1 MLLFLCVTLVT
12 LSNSLSL
19 GTATE
24 IPGKTVTL
32 ASDRSSVEFDS
43 IEWDPKKKL
52 TVALRLATHSTE
64 GQLMTLKGEMQ
75 NADETVFE
83 LSLEIKQRALNV
95 YLYDGS
101 RAVIAQSEN
110 VKNDIATGEEISLVL
125 DLNLD
130 ENALGITLGK
140 STQARIPIEK
150 QIPTDQKMDVI
161 INLGAVGDESSVSI
175 VGCVTLVS
183 VYLDVPLTFTVKTQS
198 KDVVDDCKNPCD
210 GFECNGGACINEYS
224 RAVCDCFTTGRHGA
238 QCQTASLPVAVTSEN
253 FIRYR
258 LDENERQPER
268 IAFAFRV
275 GKNVDEGL
283 LLHAAVTSEK
293 NQFTGIL
300 SMELINNDNVED
312 SINFHIGDLI
322 SMDFPDFPKGD
333 EIFHDVVITFFYE
346 MRKVQVIIDGEE
358 KTATLEMEDT
368 TDRLIFSDAIYF
380 GGSADEGANGIGLF
394 GCLKEPYVG
403 RVALITHLNN
413 DDENSKVTSNGPLSS
428 CDEAAVNA
436 VAGEEPSEST
446 TEKVAFEEEDN
457 SVKNEPTSTDEGKDY
472 DSLTST
478 TTDGDEEEDDDEND
492 DNKDEEP
499 TAEKKKPA
507 EADFDFLGLFAL
519 TEDSGTEQPPLV
531 TCQPRDQM
539 KCQNGGTC
547 MKNPEGKL
555 SCACDSG
562 FIGLYCQ
569 FSDLPRSCQ
578 EAYDLGERAPGVYQ
592 IDVDGN
598 GPLRDTYVLCEDGVS
613 TVTHNM
619 PNDTIGR
626 SHSVPDQIL
635 PLTYRLFSPDQLGL
649 LVKRSSECVQY
660 LRYNCSQAPLRF
672 QEMQTW
678 FESAALPETS
688 IAKIGRTDNT
698 CPCYDSNTCEY
709 KKRCNCDANEQ
720 GADEGLMYGLQA
732 GITKIYVLQDKGQN
746 DGRFTVGSLQCKGDA
761 LSANAVTMR
770 SRNVTLETATWKGK
784 SFSFWFRTRQY
795 STLIASIASSSER
808 NFKIYLKEG
817 HLFEYHFNINDGE
830 VDDPRTFDR
839 VVGFVS
845 QSPLNDSAWHRVLV
859 QVKSNELRL
868 SLDKQSRFYQLIG
881 NEVLKDTTFDSPL
894 IIGGDK
900 TNEGG
905 LIGCVKQLEI
915 DEEPFD
921 LIEAV
926 RNADDA
932 AYLSPD
938 CQDSCNKGGNPCR
951 NGAECIEDYE
961 ARSYYCVCANPWIFS
976 GRNCEH
982 SVNTD
987 TEVSFHD
994 LKKGFLGYQN
1004 FENSPL
1010 SNTMVFSFRTD
1021 QSDAMLV
1028 YAHDEKY
1035 NFVQVHLWEE
1045 NKVSLTLNNDRT
1057 VQRCTITAEPGKEF
1071 SNMDWNQVLIVYGEK
1086 HTSLY
1091 VDRLMCI
1098 IDGAHTLSSSYIT
1111 SFTEGLDLLTV
1122 YPPVLPVAPSGGLEP
1137 YTLLYVGGVPQPKGR
1152 NFRRLKRQVSTRAI
1166 YNTDYPPILGCM
1178 RGFSVG
1184 NAKVDLQ
1191 YGGIRP
1197 DDRYAVRLG
1206 CKTNCD
1212 TLTCQNS
1219 GHCTVD
1225 WQNLDPSTM
1234 NVASCDCSKTSYFG
1248 STCSEDNGLTFEGQA
1263 AFVFDMVPILKRFVL
1278 PTNRKGDSFH
1288 FAFAPAVDQVPK
1300 HSRYL
1305 AVVQFAQSIKLEI
1318 ILNKNGSVNA
1328 GLILPPLDT
1337 QVFTFLGNYSDG
1349 YRHFIQTTFRDKS
1362 ITVIVDSVKHTFN
1375 PDSYQVTLGTVE
1387 KIYLGGFETTNKTG
1401 GVKNFVGCMSNADI
1415 DYHIDARFRFTP
1427 MEYYRNTGSEF
1438 EEFTST
1444 VPKEATLAI
1453 DQCATFKVPGAL
1465 PPPQRT
1471 VHMPNWEAPFT
1482 PQKYTRPATPA
1493 ADSDSSG
1500 FPWWIIIVIAV
1511 IIIIIVVLV
1520 IVLFCCIRNRTSDS
1534 TTTPTQ
1540 PLYNDDDMNKPV
1552 STNKPNVYGDLK
1564 PIKDELLPLRS
1575 EVPADPQVHHHH
1587 FHHHQAPQQQHR
1599 PPPTFGDNQV
1609 KPNLDLPAANTH
1621 LEQNK
1626 RTKELFLNNASPPA
1640 GSWGSVLSGDTY
1652 YTAHEFGSQDDLPP
1666 PPSDDELFLQPVPF
1680 DNVTPFERTSPA
1692 RLSTFG
1698 DRTVPPNSPL
1708 HRPPVVPRQPKFVP
1722 PPTSPKL

>member
-1 MLLFLCVTLVT
+1 MLLFLFVTLVT

-19 GTATE
+19 GTAIE

-32 ASDRSSVEFDS
+32 ASDKSSVEFNR

-64 GQLMTLKGEMQ
+64 GQLMMLKGVVQET
-75 NADETVFE
+75 DETAFE
-83 LSLEIKQRALNV
+83 LSLEIKQRALNAYV
-95 YLYDGS
+95 YDGFHD
-101 RAVIAQSEN
+101 VIAKSEN
-110 VKNDIATGEEISLVL
+110 VKNDIASGEEVSLVIE
-125 DLNLD
+125 LNLD
-130 ENALGITLGK
+130 ENALAITLAK
-140 STQARIPIEK
+140 SIQARILIEK
-150 QIPTDQKMDVI
+150 PIPTDQKMDVI
-161 INLGAVGDESSVSI
+161 IYLGAAGDETSVSI

-198 KDVVDDCKNPCD
+198 EDVTDNCENPCD
-210 GFECNGGACINEYS
+210 GFDCNGGTCNNEYS
-224 RAVCDCFTTGRHGA
+224 RAICDCFNTGRHGA

-300 SMELINNDNVED
+300 SMELINNDNAED

-333 EIFHDVVITFFYE
+333 QIFHDVVITFFYE
-346 MRKVQVIIDGEE
+346 MHTVQVIIDGEE
-358 KTATLEMEDT
+358 KTATWKLEDS

-413 DDENSKVTSNGPLSS
+413 ADENGKVTSNGPLSS
-428 CDEAAVNA
+428 CDEAAANA
-436 VAGEEPSEST
+436 VAGEQPSEST
-446 TEKVAFEEEDN
+446 TEKMAFEEEDN

-507 EADFDFLGLFAL
+507 AADFDFLGINAL
-519 TEDSGTEQPPLV
+519 LSESETEQSRLDS
-531 TCQPRDQM
+531 CQPPDQM

-547 MKNPEGKL
+547 KQNSKREL
-555 SCACDSG
+555 SCACVSG

-619 PNDTIGR
+619 PNGTIGR
-626 SHSVPDQIL
+626 SYTASDQIL
-635 PLTYRLFSPDQLGL
+635 PLTYRLFSPGQLGL

-660 LRYNCSQAPLRF
+660 LRYDCSQAPLHF
-672 QEMQTW
+672 QEKQTW

-688 IAKIGRTDNT
+688 IAKIGHVDNT
-698 CPCYDSNTCEY
+698 CPCHESNNCRY
-709 KKRCNCDANEQ
+709 GKMCNCDANEI
-720 GADEGLMYGLQA
+720 GADEGMLYGLQA

-746 DGRFTVGSLQCKGDA
+746 AGRFTVGSLQCKGNA
-761 LSANAVTMR
+761 LSTNAVTMR
-770 SRNVTLETATWKGK
+770 SREVTLETIEWKGK
-784 SFSFWFRTRQY
+784 SFSFWFRTSQS
-795 STLIASIASSSER
+795 STLIASIASSSGHY
-808 NFKIYLKEG
+808 FKIYLSEG
-817 HLFEYHFNINDGE
+817 HLFEYRFNLHDGN
-830 VDDPRTFDR
+830 VNDPRTFNR
-839 VVGFVS
+839 VVGIVS

-859 QVKSNELRL
+859 QVNPKELRL
-868 SLDKQSRFYQLIG
+868 SLDKQNKFYSMLG
-881 NEVLKDTTFDSPL
+881 SEKLNEETFDSPL

-900 TNEGG
+900 MNEGG
-905 LIGCVKQLEI
+905 LIGCVKQLEV
-915 DEEPFD
+915 DEEQFD
-921 LIEAV
+921 LIDAV
-926 RNADDA
+926 RKAADSN
-932 AYLSPD
+932 YLSEG
-938 CQDSCNKGGNPCR
+938 CQDFCNERSNPCR
-951 NGAECIEDYE
+951 NGADCIEDYE
-961 ARSYYCVCANPWIFS
+961 AQTYYCVCANPWIFS
-976 GRNCEH
+976 GKKCEL

-994 LKKGFLGYQN
+994 LEKGFLRYQN
-1004 FENSPL
+1004 FPNNPL

-1028 YAHDEKY
+1028 YAHDEIN

-1045 NKVSLTLNNDRT
+1045 NKISLTLNNNQ
-1057 VQRCTITAEPGKEF
+1057 VIQRCTITAEPGKEF
-1071 SNMDWNQVLIVYGEK
+1071 SNMEWNQVLIVYGEK
-1086 HTSLY
+1086 HTSLL
-1091 VDRLMCI
+1091 VDHLMCI
-1098 IDGAHTLSSSYIT
+1098 IDGAHTLSNSSYIT
-1111 SFTEGLDLLTV
+1111 SFTQGLDLLTV
-1122 YPPVLPVAPSGGLEP
+1122 DPPVLPVASNGVLEP
-1137 YTLLYVGGVPQPKGR
+1137 YTLLYVGGVPRPRGR
-1152 NFRRLKRQVSTRAI
+1152 NFRRLKRQVSSRAF
-1166 YNTDYPPILGCM
+1166 YATEYPSILGCM
-1178 RGFSVG
+1178 RGLSVG

-1197 DDRYAVRLG
+1197 DDQYAVRLG
-1206 CKTNCD
+1206 CITKCD
-1212 TLTCQNS
+1212 ELTCHNS

-1225 WQNLDPSTM
+1225 WQNLDPNTM
-1234 NVASCDCSKTSYFG
+1234 NAAACDCSKTSYFG
-1248 STCSEDNGLTFEGQA
+1248 STCSEDKGLTFEGQA
-1263 AFVFDMVPILKRFVL
+1263 AFVFDMVPILKQFIL
-1278 PTNRKGDSFH
+1278 PTKRKGDSFN
-1288 FAFAPAVDQVPK
+1288 FAFAPSADPVPK
-1300 HSRYL
+1300 HSHYL
-1305 AVVQFAQSIKLEI
+1305 AVLQFTNSLKLEI

-1328 GLILPPLDT
+1328 GLILPPLET

-1362 ITVIVDSVKHTFN
+1362 ITVIVDSVKHIFS
-1375 PDSYQVTLGTVE
+1375 PYEYQVTLETVE
-1387 KIYLGGFETTNKTG
+1387 KIYLGGFEPTNKTG
-1401 GVKNFVGCMSNADI
+1401 GVRNFVGCMSNADI
-1415 DYHIDARFRFTP
+1415 DYHQGARFRFTP
-1427 MEYYRNTGSEF
+1427 MEYYRNTGNKF

-1444 VPKEATLAI
+1444 VPKEETLAI

-1471 VHMPNWEAPFT
+1471 VTMPNWEAPFA

-1511 IIIIIVVLV
+1511 IIILIVVLV
-1520 IVLFCCIRNRTSDS
+1520 VVLFCCIRNRTSDS

-1552 STNKPNVYGDLK
+1552 STNKPNVYGDLN

-1587 FHHHQAPQQQHR
+1587 FHHHQPPQR
-1599 PPPTFGDNQV
+1599 LPPAFGDNQV

-1640 GSWGSVLSGDTY
+1640 
-1652 YTAHEFGSQDDLPP
+1652 
-1666 PPSDDELFLQPVPF
+1666 
-1680 DNVTPFERTSPA
+1680 
-1692 RLSTFG
+1692 
-1698 DRTVPPNSPL
+1698 
-1708 HRPPVVPRQPKFVP
+1708 
-1722 PPTSPKL
+1722 